1 MDKSFRWKLV
11 VLVVILAASIWVTLP
26 TFRLYGLP
34 EPARNADT
42 KEANDLREK
51 AVKLGLDLQ
60 GGMHLV
66 LELDTSNLRKDD
78 VPRAIDRAIQ
88 ILRNRID
95 RFNVR
100 EPLIQKQGDDRIL
113 MQLPGVADK
122 TRALDLIGQTAQL
135 EFRIVKDQA
144 AARQVLESLDRAFA
158 RKRGVAND
166 STGNRP
172 LIDLLHG
179 YPEFQLGGAMVG
191 MEDALDLEKLLASV
205 KLDSILPADASVAL
219 SKPAKNK
226 DVEERF
232 ADGTTGRVLYVLNR
246 RAAITGAEIKTAIMR
261 IGLDSNQPN
270 AAGVT
275 MTMTSKGAT
284 LFRRV
289 TSDNVGKQLAIVLD
303 DKVMSAP
310 SIRER
315 IPNGEARITG
325 SFSAEEAGD
334 LAIVLQVGALPA
346 PISVAEERSVG
357 PSLGADSVHSGLS
370 AAWVGTAIVA
380 LFMIFY
386 YRWSGVVSVFVLLLN
401 IFLVF
406 AGMAALR
413 STLTL
418 PGIAGI
424 VLTVGMA
431 VDANVLIFERV
442 REELRNGKRVK
453 AALDAGYHRAWRTI
467 LDSHLTNLISAAVL
481 YQFGSGPIKGFAVTL
496 GLGIIAS
503 LYTAVL
509 VSRMIFEIALL
520 NRNPKDLSI

>member
-11 VLVVILAASIWVTLP
+11 ILVVVLAASIWVTLP
-26 TFRLYGLP
+26 TFRLYGMP
-34 EPARNADT
+34 EAARNADT
-42 KEANDLREK
+42 KEANDLRTK

-66 LELDTSNLRKDD
+66 LALDTSNLRKDD
-78 VPRAIDRAIQ
+78 VPRALDRAIQ

-100 EPLIQKQGDDRIL
+100 EPLIQKQGNDRIL

-122 TRALDLIGQTAQL
+122 TRALDLVGQTAQL
-135 EFRIVKDQA
+135 EFKIVKDQA
-144 AARQVLESLDRAFA
+144 ASRQVLESLDRAFA
-158 RKRGVAND
+158 RKRGVVDD

-172 LIDLLHG
+172 LVDLLHG
-179 YPEFQLGGAMVG
+179 YPEFQLGGAMVAT
-191 MEDALDLEKLLASV
+191 EDAPEVEKLLASV
-205 KLDSILPADASVAL
+205 KLDSILPADASVVL
-219 SKPAKNK
+219 SKPAKSK

-232 ADGTTGRVLYVLNR
+232 ADGTSGRVLYVLNR

-261 IGLDSNQPN
+261 IGLDANQPN
-270 AAGVT
+270 ASGVT
-275 MTMTSKGAT
+275 MTMTSKGAS

-315 IPNGEARITG
+315 IPGGEARITG
-325 SFSAEEAGD
+325 SFSADEAGD

-346 PISVAEERSVG
+346 PIKVDEERTVG
-357 PSLGADSVHSGLS
+357 PSLGKDSVRTGLG
-370 AAWVGTAIVA
+370 AAWVGTAVVV
-380 LFMIFY
+380 LFMLFFYRASGLVSIFAL
-386 YRWSGVVSVFVLLLN
+386 VLN

-418 PGIAGI
+418 PGIAGL

-431 VDANVLIFERV
+431 VDANVLIFERI
-442 REELRNGKRVK
+442 REELRSGKRVK
-453 AALDAGYHRAWRTI
+453 AAIDAGYHRAWTTI
-467 LDSHLTNLISAAVL
+467 LDSNLTTLISAAVL
-481 YQFGSGPIKGFAVTL
+481 YQFGTGPIKGFAVTL
-496 GLGIIAS
+496 GLGIIAN

-509 VSRMIFEIALL
+509 VSRMVFDIALA
-520 NRNPKDLSI
+520 NRNPKTLSI